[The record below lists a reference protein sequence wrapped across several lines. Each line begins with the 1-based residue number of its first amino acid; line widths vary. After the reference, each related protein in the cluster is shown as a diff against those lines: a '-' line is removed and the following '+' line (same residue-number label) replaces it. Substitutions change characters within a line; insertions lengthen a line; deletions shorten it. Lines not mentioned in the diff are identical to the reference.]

1 MEYIFT
7 LKYRLNDHDGDDEA
21 LIDRLFEA
29 GCDDAL
35 PGIGQSGRLVL
46 EFAREADSATDA
58 LGSAIANVRKAVDNA
73 ELVEVL
79 PDYAA

>member
-1 MEYIFT
+1 M
-7 LKYRLNDHDGDDEA
+7 
-21 LIDRLFEA
+21 
-29 GCDDAL
+29 

>member
-1 MEYIFT
+1 MEYLFT
-7 LKYRLNDHDGDDEA
+7 LKYRLRAQDTDGEA

-35 PGIGQSGRLVL
+35 LGIGQSGRLVL
-46 EFAREADSATDA
+46 EFTREANSATDA
-58 LGSAIANVRKAVDNA
+58 LESAIADVRKAVDNA

-79 PDYAA
+79 PD

>member
-1 MEYIFT
+1 MEYTFT
-7 LKYRLNDHDGDDEA
+7 LKYRLHNHNGDEEA

-35 PGIGQSGRLVL
+35 PGIGQSGRLAL
-46 EFAREADSATDA
+46 AFAREAGSATVA
-58 LGSAIANVRKAVDNA
+58 LESAIADVREAVDNA

-79 PDYAA
+79 PD